1 MNSLKFSI
9 FQNQY
14 VEIKNTIDNK
24 KIDNFFENKF
34 YLTFNREKTFI
45 DLSDFFK
52 KKDAVMNFLIIEN
65 VNYEL
70 TDEFISTMKSSM
82 SYRSAID
89 KELIPKDL
97 IEKRLREAE
106 FVRVPNINQIKNL
119 QKLCSLQAG
128 ASFSVPGAGKTTEA
142 LSFYAYHRK
151 NFNSKLLVFSPIN
164 AFISWK
170 DEIHSC
176 FGKDYKIER
185 LRGSPYQINEIIK
198 SDPQFSIINYEA
210 MRSEEKLEIIR
221 NFIINHK
228 NDLTVILDESHKIKG
243 ENISEIMADLA
254 PFIDYKLILTGT
266 PMPQAPTDLVS
277 QFKFL
282 YPSDQIG
289 SSLDLVDL
297 FEPIYVRTTKKDLG
311 LYKVDRKLV
320 YVEPYPAFKLFYDEY
335 IKKSLSDGMQ
345 LEDILISNSLKK
357 AVLKLLKFFSN
368 PYSCIEDVQRL
379 DPGLA
384 IRLEEEGDGAKIDAL
399 IERAKHLTEIEN
411 EKVIIWS
418 YFRKHVELI
427 AEKFG
432 NKAEYIHGGV
442 KIQKNEEDE
451 FEDLESRE
459 YKIDRFKNDPQ
470 CMILVA
476 NPAAAAESISLHE
489 HCNYALYLDRTFNAG
504 QFLQSQDRIHRYIEK
519 IKEKKKTI
527 EIFMLNM
534 PGSIEE
540 NVHNALNRKIDNMSS
555 FLNDPSLQSL
565 VGFNQPDILLSSDMN
580 VEDVDLQ
587 VNDEDLLDL
596 N

>member
-1 MNSLKFSI
+1 
-9 FQNQY
+9 
-14 VEIKNTIDNK
+14 
-24 KIDNFFENKF
+24 
-34 YLTFNREKTFI
+34 
-45 DLSDFFK
+45 
-52 KKDAVMNFLIIEN
+52 
-65 VNYEL
+65 
-70 TDEFISTMKSSM
+70 
-82 SYRSAID
+82 
-89 KELIPKDL
+89 
-97 IEKRLREAE
+97 
-106 FVRVPNINQIKNL
+106 
-119 QKLCSLQAG
+119 
-128 ASFSVPGAGKTTEA
+128 
-142 LSFYAYHRK
+142 
-151 NFNSKLLVFSPIN
+151 
-164 AFISWK
+164 
-170 DEIHSC
+170 
-176 FGKDYKIER
+176 
-185 LRGSPYQINEIIK
+185 
-198 SDPQFSIINYEA
+198 
-210 MRSEEKLEIIR
+210 
-221 NFIINHK
+221 
-228 NDLTVILDESHKIKG
+228 
-243 ENISEIMADLA
+243 
-254 PFIDYKLILTGT
+254 
-266 PMPQAPTDLVS
+266 MPQAPTDLVS

-565 VGFNQPDILLSSDMN
+565 VGFNQPDILLSSDIN